1 MYWNILA
8 GNRAGIT
15 SIVVLTGVTT
25 KEMIAKSSTKAKESE
40 DFDKNY
46 LPDLVITYLE
56 EIFE

>member
-1 MYWNILA
+1 MA